1 MFIKKIILTGMIVIL
16 TLFIS
21 ALEKAPDFK
30 LENMK
35 GKQVKLSHF
44 LEEGLV
50 ILDFWAT
57 WCVPCKKALPELNRI
72 HQEYDSVNV
81 VTVCT
86 DKPRK
91 TDKAKSFIKS
101 NKYKFK
107 TLFDPGKKVRN
118 LYKVTNIPR
127 TFLIAPDGTILYDH
141 LGYNKGDE
149 KHLEE
154 EIRKWFAHQTIEDP
168 LKINKSEDLSEDEE
182 DGLDNDDDDI
192 NDQEDEIEQVESN
205 E

>member
-1 MFIKKIILTGMIVIL
+1 MNIKKTILIVMIILL
-16 TLFIS
+16 TFAIS
-21 ALEKAPDFK
+21 ALEKAPDFR
-30 LENMK
+30 LENIK
-35 GKQVKLSHF
+35 GKQIRLSEF

-57 WCVPCKKALPELNRI
+57 WCVPCKKALTELNRI
-72 HQEYDSVNV
+72 HEEYDQVNV
-81 VTVCT
+81 VTICT

-91 TDKAKSFIKS
+91 IDKAKAYIKS

-107 TLFDPGKKVRN
+107 TLFDTNKKVTN

-154 EIRKWFAHQTIEDP
+154 EIHKWFEQQKDKDSPETETGEESLETEEIE
-168 LKINKSEDLSEDEE
+168 KET
-182 DGLDNDDDDI
+182 
-192 NDQEDEIEQVESN
+192 EQVETN
-205 E
+205 D

>member
-1 MFIKKIILTGMIVIL
+1 MILIL
-16 TLFIS
+16 GFNLS

-35 GKQVKLSHF
+35 GKQVKLSEF

-57 WCVPCKKALPELNRI
+57 WCAPCKKALPELNRI
-72 HQEYDSVNV
+72 NEEFEKVNV
-81 VTVCT
+81 VTICT

-91 TDKAKSFIKS
+91 IDKAKSYIKS
-101 NKYKFK
+101 NKYKFQ
-107 TLFDPGKKVRN
+107 TLFDSNKKVTN

-127 TFLIAPDGTILYDH
+127 TFLIAPDGTILSDH
-141 LGYNKGDE
+141 LGYKKGDE

-154 EIRKWFAHQTIEDP
+154 EIHKWFERQ
-168 LKINKSEDLSEDEE
+168 KKVEE
-182 DGLDNDDDDI
+182 T
-192 NDQEDEIEQVESN
+192 EIEIDDGKVKIEMEETEIDTEQAESN

>member
-1 MFIKKIILTGMIVIL
+1 MNFQSKLIIILTIL
-16 TLFIS
+16 FLSFNLS

-35 GKQVKLSHF
+35 GKQVKLSKF

-57 WCVPCKKALPELNRI
+57 WCVPCKKALPELSRI
-72 HQEYDSVNV
+72 HEEYDSVNV
-81 VTVCT
+81 VTICT

-91 TDKAKSFIKS
+91 IDKAKAYVKS

-107 TLFDPGKKVRN
+107 TLFDTNKKVTN

-154 EIRKWFAHQTIEDP
+154 EIHKWFEQQKIIDSQEIET
-168 LKINKSEDLSEDEE
+168 NEE
-182 DGLDNDDDDI
+182 SLETKEVN
-192 NDQEDEIEQVESN
+192 EETEQVETN